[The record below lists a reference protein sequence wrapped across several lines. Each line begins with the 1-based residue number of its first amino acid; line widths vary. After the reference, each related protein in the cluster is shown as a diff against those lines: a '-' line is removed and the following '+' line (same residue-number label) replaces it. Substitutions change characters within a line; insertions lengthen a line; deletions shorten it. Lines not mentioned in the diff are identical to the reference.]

1 MPRLQPVRS
10 NATPS
15 RVWQN
20 YMEFEDIQLV
30 MLQEATTE
38 SVADRQK
45 SSGACL
51 LRSSVLGV
59 LGESSAGEAVLVFLC
74 YLPWE
79 LLGRE

>member
-1 MPRLQPVRS
+1 
-10 NATPS
+10 
-15 RVWQN
+15 
-20 YMEFEDIQLV
+20 

-59 LGESSAGEAVLVFLC
+59 LGESSAGEVVLVFLC